1 MTQSAE
7 LRRRL
12 QRLGRH
18 RPVERFA
25 STPAVLTPLTGEEV
39 ATPLGAAFR
48 RQATYPLDHEH
59 GQRPLASLLGFDS
72 RLAADV
78 ARQPGLGEIAL
89 NRLTFLDTET
99 TGLAGGAGTLVF
111 LVGVGRFTASGFR
124 LRQYFLRDPAE
135 EPGML
140 HALQEDLEESSGF
153 VTFNGR
159 GFDLPLLEM
168 RYGIGLRRRWHLS
181 GLPHFDLLFPA
192 RRLWRRAL
200 PDCSLGT
207 LEAHLLGVER
217 TEEDVPG
224 AMIPALYLD
233 YLRSGDTTSMA
244 RVLYHNAADILTLVG
259 LAAIVLERYE
269 GPGAAL
275 SGSEALA
282 IARWHAERGRPES
295 AETALRH
302 AIEFSQGEL
311 QQEALRRFTTL
322 LRSQHRRA
330 HALEALAAWSQLSPS
345 DPEPRLEAAKYFEW
359 EARDPSQAL
368 RWADQARQ
376 AVELWSESWRRR
388 DALASI
394 DHRIRRLLVKMAQAA
409 PPA

>member
-1 MTQSAE
+1 MD
-7 LRRRL
+7 
-12 QRLGRH
+12 
-18 RPVERFA
+18 RFA
-25 STPAVLTPLTGEEV
+25 ATTVVPTPLTGEEV

-48 RQATYPLDHEH
+48 RQSTYPLEHEH
-59 GQRPLASLLGFDS
+59 GRRPLASLLTFDS

-78 ARQPGLGEIAL
+78 ARQPGLGDIGL
-89 NRLTFLDTET
+89 DRLTFLDTET

-111 LVGVGRFTASGFR
+111 LVGVGRFTTSGFR

-140 HALQEDLEESSGF
+140 HALQEDLEEASGF

-168 RYGIGLRRRWHLS
+168 RYGIGLRRRWRLS

-200 PDCSLGT
+200 PDCTLGT

-217 TEEDVPG
+217 TEQDVPG

-244 RVLYHNAADILTLVG
+244 RVLYHNAVDILTLVG
-259 LAAIVLERYE
+259 LASIVLERYK
-269 GPGAAL
+269 GPGVAL

-282 IARWHAERGRPES
+282 IARWHAERGRLES
-295 AETALRH
+295 AETTLRH
-302 AIEFSQGEL
+302 AIEASQGEL
-311 QQEALRRFTTL
+311 QQEALRTFTTL
-322 LRSQHRRA
+322 LRSQHRRGQ
-330 HALEALAAWSQLSPS
+330 ALEALAAWSELSPA

-376 AVELWSESWRRR
+376 AVESWSDGWRRNE
-388 DALASI
+388 ALAAI
-394 DHRIRRLLVKMAQAA
+394 DHRIRRLLGKVPQAA
-409 PPA
+409 PAA